1 MFLLGNFVLH
11 CGAPLVRDVHVLS
24 VFLRFRLD
32 RRLDEIPA
40 MISLHVTDLRPQLFV
55 LSLIDLVD
63 TPHVQFRSLFEHFD
77 KALPK
82 FFISPKN
89 PFFDL
94 FEDYFTIQCN
104 LYHFLQRNI
113 QVSISR
119 IILFPL
125 IRGFHLRILFLNTFS
140 VRLDTHTSTKRRNS
154 DVIEFH
160 ER

>member
-40 MISLHVTDLRPQLFV
+40 MISLHVTDLRPQSFV

-94 FEDYFTIQCN
+94 FEDYSTIQW
-104 LYHFLQRNI
+104 
-113 QVSISR
+113 
-119 IILFPL
+119 
-125 IRGFHLRILFLNTFS
+125 
-140 VRLDTHTSTKRRNS
+140 
-154 DVIEFH
+154 
-160 ER
+160 

>member
-40 MISLHVTDLRPQLFV
+40 MISLHVTDLRPQSFV

-63 TPHVQFRSLFEHFD
+63 TYTTRTVSIIIRAFRQ
-77 KALPK
+77 
-82 FFISPKN
+82 SPAQIFHIN
-89 PFFDL
+89 
-94 FEDYFTIQCN
+94 
-104 LYHFLQRNI
+104 FLQRNI

-125 IRGFHLRILFLNTFS
+125 IRGFHLRVLFLNTFS
-140 VRLDTHTSTKRRNS
+140 VRLDTHTSTKRGNS

>member
-40 MISLHVTDLRPQLFV
+40 MISLHVTDLRPQSFV

-63 TPHVQFRSLFEHFD
+63 TYTTRTVSIIIRAFRQ
-77 KALPK
+77 
-82 FFISPKN
+82 SPAQIFHIN
-89 PFFDL
+89 
-94 FEDYFTIQCN
+94 
-104 LYHFLQRNI
+104 FLQLNI

-125 IRGFHLRILFLNTFS
+125 IRGFHLRVLFLNTFS
-140 VRLDTHTSTKRRNS
+140 VRLDTHTSTKRGNS